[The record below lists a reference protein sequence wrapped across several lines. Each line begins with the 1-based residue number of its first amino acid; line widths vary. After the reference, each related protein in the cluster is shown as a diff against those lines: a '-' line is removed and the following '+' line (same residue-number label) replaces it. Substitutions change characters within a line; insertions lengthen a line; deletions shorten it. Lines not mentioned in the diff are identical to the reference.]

1 MSCTVGVC
9 IYHCKSGV
17 VFFFSFLSLLNEKRC
32 CRFVCALQLQLAA
45 VMHWYLQATASQPA
59 ELLLVFLPCSFSKA
73 TRAYSFH
80 TSTAQRVRGEAGW
93 HPQEKPLFR
102 GGWELVQKC
111 PNLLLVKWTVLRC
124 ILHNSIEGPPKDYS
138 RYPQNNQFIFASIPH
153 LLLDSLLP
161 LFSAS
166 PFLSTSWN
174 HLSKKLLACKALFQA
189 LFWEEPKPREK

>member
-9 IYHCKSGV
+9 VHHCKSGV
-17 VFFFSFLSLLNEKRC
+17 VYFSLSFSFEWETLLQVRLYSPASAGGC
-32 CRFVCALQLQLAA
+32 D
-45 VMHWYLQATASQPA
+45 HWSLQARASQPP
-59 ELLLVFLPCSFSKA
+59 ELLLVFLPWSFSKA

-80 TSTAQRVRGEAGW
+80 TSTAQRVRGAAGW
-93 HPQEKPLFR
+93 HPQEKPLFK
-102 GGWELVQKC
+102 GGWELVRKC

-153 LLLDSLLP
+153 LLLAYLLP

-166 PFLSTSWN
+166 PFLSTSWD
-174 HLSKKLLACKALFQA
+174 HLSKKLLPCKALFQA
-189 LFWEEPKPREK
+189 LFWGEPKPREK